1 MTPPLLDING
11 LHAGYGAVRVLHGL
25 SLNVAPKSITALLG
39 SNGAGK
45 TTLMRAI
52 CGLIPTEAGDI
63 RYDGRRMNDMSAD
76 RRVAQG
82 ISLVPEGRMIFPE
95 FTVEENLRVGAVGPR
110 VRADV
115 PRLMDRMFGL
125 FPRLAERRRQLGHTL
140 SGGEQQMLAIARGLM
155 AEPRLLLL
163 DEPSLGLAP
172 LVVSQVFDAIE
183 RIRKDG
189 LTVMVVEQ
197 NVRRTLSIADFAYV
211 IEHGALAMSGP
222 AKDVA
227 DNDGVKR
234 AYLGL

>member
-1 MTPPLLDING
+1 
-11 LHAGYGAVRVLHGL
+11 
-25 SLNVAPKSITALLG
+25 
-39 SNGAGK
+39 
-45 TTLMRAI
+45 
-52 CGLIPTEAGDI
+52 
-63 RYDGRRMNDMSAD
+63 
-76 RRVAQG
+76 
-82 ISLVPEGRMIFPE
+82 
-95 FTVEENLRVGAVGPR
+95 
-110 VRADV
+110 
-115 PRLMDRMFGL
+115 
-125 FPRLAERRRQLGHTL
+125 
-140 SGGEQQMLAIARGLM
+140 MLAIARGLM

-197 NVRRTLSIADFAYV
+197 NVRRTLSIADFAYE